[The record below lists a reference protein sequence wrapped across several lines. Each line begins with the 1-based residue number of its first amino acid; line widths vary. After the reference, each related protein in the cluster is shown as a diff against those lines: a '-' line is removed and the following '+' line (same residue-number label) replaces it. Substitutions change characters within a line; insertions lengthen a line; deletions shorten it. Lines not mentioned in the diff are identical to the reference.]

1 VRFSAAR
8 STAIEIERTIF
19 AGSTMLYSDHTTAS
33 RNRRRSKS
41 STRAQAFAGLSG
53 ERSGYTD
60 QVKRTLAVLAILLVG
75 VPLLAGC
82 VIASTSSDDGNGGG
96 FFLLLWPVLIVAA
109 VALIAGVGRRRRRAR
124 SHDVAAVGPSS
135 HMLRAELSVV
145 ADDVLRLE
153 PRVALREE
161 AREDFDAATHRYR
174 VAHAALD
181 ASDAP
186 VDVAR
191 VQRVVDEA
199 TWLMARARAVLDDR
213 RPPEPPPSLQ
223 NRGARGEPAIELDE
237 HEHPV
242 YVGSEA
248 PFRTGWFAAGGGLF
262 GGLLLGTMLGGFG
275 GWVDDGGYGLDSDG
289 GPEGPPTDW

>member
-1 VRFSAAR
+1 MR
-8 STAIEIERTIF
+8 
-19 AGSTMLYSDHTTAS
+19 
-33 RNRRRSKS
+33 
-41 STRAQAFAGLSG
+41 
-53 ERSGYTD
+53 
-60 QVKRTLAVLAILLVG
+60 RTLAFLAILLLG

-96 FFLLLWPVLIVAA
+96 FFLLLLPVLIFAA
-109 VALIAGVGRRRRRAR
+109 VALVAGVGRRRRRR
-124 SHDVAAVGPSS
+124 SHDVAAVGPSA
-135 HMLRAELSVV
+135 HMLRAELSVL

-174 VAHAALD
+174 VAQAALD

-213 RPPEPPPSLQ
+213 RPPEPPPGLQ

-275 GWVDDGGYGLDSDG
+275 GWVDDGGYGLNSDG
-289 GPEGPPTDW
+289 GPEGPPTNW

>member
-1 VRFSAAR
+1 VTVDGQ
-8 STAIEIERTIF
+8 STKWRP
-19 AGSTMLYSDHTTAS
+19 SVLP
-33 RNRRRSKS
+33 
-41 STRAQAFAGLSG
+41 GLIG

-60 QVKRTLAVLAILLVG
+60 QMKRTLAFLAILLAG
-75 VPLLAGC
+75 APLLAGC
-82 VIASTSSDDGNGGG
+82 VVATSSSDDGNGGG
-96 FFLLLWPVLIVAA
+96 FFFLLLLPLLFFGA
-109 VALIAGVGRRRRRAR
+109 VALVAGVGRRQRRAR
-124 SHDVAAVGPSS
+124 SQEMAAVGPSA
-135 HMLRAELSVV
+135 HMVRAELSVL

-153 PRVALREE
+153 PRVALCED

-174 VAHAALD
+174 VAQAALD

-199 TWLMARARAVLDDR
+199 TWLMARARAVLDGR
-213 RPPEPPPSLQ
+213 RPPAPPHDLQ
-223 NRGARGEPAIELDE
+223 RRGGRGEPAIELDE

-275 GWVDDGGYGLDSDG
+275 GWVDDGGFASDSDG
-289 GPEGPPTDW
+289 GPEGAPTGW